1 MELPGDIKIKEESW
15 VAKLAAK
22 RLKANQVAIVFGK
35 TIYLYGVAPEIF
47 LQNEPWVKH
56 ELKHVAQYRQFG
68 FVPFIFLYLAE
79 WIKKG
84 YYNNRFEV
92 EAREAE
98 QS

>member
-1 MELPGDIKIKEESW
+1 MDLQADIRIREKSW
-15 VAKLAAK
+15 LAWLAAK
-22 RLKANQVAIVFGK
+22 KLKSRKAAIVFGK

-68 FVPFIFLYLAE
+68 FMPFIFLYLAE
-79 WIKKG
+79 WIKNG